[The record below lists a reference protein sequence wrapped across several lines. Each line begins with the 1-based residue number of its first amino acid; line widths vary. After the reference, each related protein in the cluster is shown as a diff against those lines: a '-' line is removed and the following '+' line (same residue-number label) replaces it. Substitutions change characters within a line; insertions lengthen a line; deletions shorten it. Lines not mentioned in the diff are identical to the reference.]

1 VYKIFAIGDYFRHGS
16 RITTPVWSLLLAGL
30 WLSAIALQK
39 SSSFL
44 EPVNSSINQSAN
56 PPINQSI
63 HHQSLQNHLRKVV
76 DS

>member
-16 RITTPVWSLLLAGL
+16 RIKTPVMVTPLAGL

-39 SSSFL
+39 FPSFL
-44 EPVNSSINQSAN
+44 ESDNSSIKQSEN

-63 HHQSLQNHLRKVV
+63 RHQSL
-76 DS
+76 